1 MKSCLAL
8 VCLFN
13 YGRFHHRRSH
23 QIYKKSYTFSRGD
36 DRSLPSSVAINKIL
50 IGLFLPQKKEEEEG
64 KKKEWRHEM
73 LTFVNRTDLE
83 GFARETRRFVGEQ
96 WDDSCL
102 VSWQMLAWEHR
113 FIHALGAVASVRSV

>member
-1 MKSCLAL
+1 
-8 VCLFN
+8 
-13 YGRFHHRRSH
+13 
-23 QIYKKSYTFSRGD
+23 
-36 DRSLPSSVAINKIL
+36 
-50 IGLFLPQKKEEEEG
+50 
-64 KKKEWRHEM
+64 M

-113 FIHALGAVASVRSV
+113 FIHALGAVASIRSV